1 MHPNL
6 CFSTEL
12 VDGCR
17 LGRLWVPFSQVA
29 DWLNF
34 LIAPHYDVEI
44 LAVEQ
49 GLDYISISFQA
60 SEGVYLYLD
69 RSLNSS
75 LTPSELALAS

>member
-1 MHPNL
+1 MQPNP
-6 CFSTEL
+6 CFSVEL

-17 LGRLWVPFSQVA
+17 LGRLWIPFSQMA

-34 LIAPHYDVEI
+34 LIAPHYSIEI

-49 GLDYISISFQA
+49 GSDHIHVSFQA

-69 RSLNSS
+69 RYLSAAS
-75 LTPSELALAS
+75 TMALAS